1 MCICRLRVP
10 SVDHVIDYSSDDNM
24 STLFSIQTVNAFD
37 TRNAIADTLYIYIY
51 TVENSVRGYHG
62 LPSTIRLSHEES
74 KKHRQLAPLFSAF
87 VTRRNIT
94 FQPRCSHTL
103 TD

>member
-51 TVENSVRGYHG
+51 IPWKIPLEDITVYHRRFV
-62 LPSTIRLSHEES
+62 L
-74 KKHRQLAPLFSAF
+74 
-87 VTRRNIT
+87 VTRNRKNIDSSLLYFLHSLRGET
-94 FQPRCSHTL
+94 
-103 TD
+103 